1 MTRVRA
7 SDAAGD
13 AASRRSDLPSH
24 AGATRLVRFAEHR
37 LRTDV
42 LSPHVL
48 GAQAVFTLLTLLA
61 AFGGF
66 DFLVSGAADVA
77 RGGPDPV
84 ALSSWTPRH
93 ATARLV
99 ADAAVVVHNPLYK
112 LGLLAT
118 YSQVAAPADRLQF
131 VYRSGGQRHRV
142 VVGLV
147 GVVIFRV

>member
-48 GAQAVFTLLTLLA
+48 GAQAVFTLLTLRV

-66 DFLVSGAADVA
+66 DFLISGAADVA

-84 ALSSWTPRH
+84 APSSWTPRH

-99 ADAAVVVHNPLYK
+99 ADA
-112 LGLLAT
+112 
-118 YSQVAAPADRLQF
+118 VARVRDRRPPDVWLN
-131 VYRSGGQRHRV
+131 GP
-142 VVGLV
+142 
-147 GVVIFRV
+147 

>member
-66 DFLVSGAADVA
+66 GFLVSGAADVA
-77 RGGPDPV
+77 R
-84 ALSSWTPRH
+84 
-93 ATARLV
+93 LV
-99 ADAAVVVHNPLYK
+99 AGFTA
-112 LGLLAT
+112 
-118 YSQVAAPADRLQF
+118 QVAEPNAVTQAAGAP
-131 VYRSGGQRHRV
+131 
-142 VVGLV
+142 
-147 GVVIFRV
+147 